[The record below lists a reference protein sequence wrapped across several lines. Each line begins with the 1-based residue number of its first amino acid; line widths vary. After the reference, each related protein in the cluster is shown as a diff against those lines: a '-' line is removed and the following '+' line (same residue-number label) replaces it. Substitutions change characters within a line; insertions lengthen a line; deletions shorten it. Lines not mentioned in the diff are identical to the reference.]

1 MKGQA
6 RRDKILEIL
15 RHSDR
20 AVSGSA
26 LADKLNVSRQVIVQ
40 DMALLRASNHQI
52 ISTNMGYVLVED
64 SEISRVFKVIHNDDE
79 VRDELNIIVDY
90 GGTVRDVFIF
100 HRAYGT
106 VRADMDIRS
115 RADVIRFCED
125 IEHSSSRLL
134 LNVTNGYHYHTV
146 IADSE
151 DTLDLIQSKLQEA
164 GFLATLKDYEPVNF
178 WQEADSE

>member
-1 MKGQA
+1 
-6 RRDKILEIL
+6 
-15 RHSDR
+15 
-20 AVSGSA
+20 
-26 LADKLNVSRQVIVQ
+26 
-40 DMALLRASNHQI
+40 
-52 ISTNMGYVLVED
+52 
-64 SEISRVFKVIHNDDE
+64 
-79 VRDELNIIVDY
+79 
-90 GGTVRDVFIF
+90 
-100 HRAYGT
+100 
-106 VRADMDIRS
+106 MDIRS

-178 WQEADSE
+178 WQDADSE

>member
-64 SEISRVFKVIHNDDE
+64 SEISRVIHNDDE

-134 LNVTNGYHYHTV
+134 LNVTN
-146 IADSE
+146 
-151 DTLDLIQSKLQEA
+151 
-164 GFLATLKDYEPVNF
+164 
-178 WQEADSE
+178 